1 MRRINCELIESK
13 RGKYVIADL
22 LLARGLHAK
31 SHNRYAR
38 NSSRGQRGS
47 RRPRTSKGPATGR
60 RKDSIESQIHETEST
75 NPISTEPNHQTPAQH
90 PQDDHIQ
97 SALPETPSPS
107 TSYYVIELSYRHA
120 RGATEPL
127 KIHHPIPASIAE
139 RSGLDSAHQLEA
151 PPSLQ
156 EALILPARDIV
167 DELIRTFFT
176 KIHPAYPVFDRE
188 KFTTSYSS
196 GQASILV
203 LQTIVL
209 LGFTI
214 GSDEL
219 IRAAGFSDRATARKT
234 HYLRAKALY
243 DADYETD
250 RMNLAAVLLLFG
262 FWWAGPE
269 YQKDTCYWLGCAT
282 TLAQSLGMHLS

>member
-1 MRRINCELIESK
+1 M
-13 RGKYVIADL
+13 GPHAD
-22 LLARGLHAK
+22 
-31 SHNRYAR
+31 SYNRYTR
-38 NSSRGQRGS
+38 RSSNPSRGQRGA
-47 RRPRTSKGPATGR
+47 RRPPKPRGAPAGR
-60 RKDSIESQIHETEST
+60 RKEPTEEQSHGTESV
-75 NPISTEPNHQTPAQH
+75 NSPLAEHGHQTPAQQ
-90 PQDDHIQ
+90 PQNDQ
-97 SALPETPSPS
+97 TLSVLPEPPTPS

-120 RGATEPL
+120 RGSTEPL

-139 RSGLDSAHQLEA
+139 RHGPDLVDQLEA

-156 EALILPARDIV
+156 EALKLPARDIV

-176 KIHPAYPVFDRE
+176 KIHPAYPVLDRE

-203 LQTIVL
+203 LQTIIL

-214 GSDEL
+214 GTDNL
-219 IRAAGFSDRATARKT
+219 VHAAGFSDRATARKT

-250 RMNLAAVLLLFG
+250 RLNLAAVLLLFG

-269 YQKDTCYWLGCAT
+269 DPKDTCYWLGCAT